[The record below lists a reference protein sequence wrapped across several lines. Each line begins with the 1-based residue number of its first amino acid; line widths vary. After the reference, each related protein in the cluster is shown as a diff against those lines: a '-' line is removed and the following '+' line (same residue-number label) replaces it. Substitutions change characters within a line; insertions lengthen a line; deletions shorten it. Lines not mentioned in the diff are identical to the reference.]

1 MESPFGTFTT
11 HSPDETQALGQTL
24 GATLKPG
31 AVVAFRGNLG
41 SGKTCMIQGICQAFQ
56 VHDYVTSPTFILIN
70 EYGGIRAERPIP
82 IYHFDLYRL
91 IGEEDLEALGAEEY
105 FYGDGVCLVEWAERA
120 GELLPRDRVDVAL
133 EYGGD
138 ELRKITVEL
147 VGRG

>member
-1 MESPFGTFTT
+1 MESPFGTFST

-31 AVVAFRGNLG
+31 AVVAFRGDLG

-70 EYGGIRAERPIP
+70 EYAGKRAERPVP

-91 IGEEDLEALGAEEY
+91 NGEEDLEALGAEEY

-138 ELRKITVEL
+138 ELRQITVEL

>member
-1 MESPFGTFTT
+1 MESPFGTFST

-31 AVVAFRGNLG
+31 AVVAFRGDLG

-70 EYGGIRAERPIP
+70 EYGGKRAERPVP

-91 IGEEDLEALGAEEY
+91 NGEEDLEALGAEEY

-120 GELLPRDRVDVAL
+120 GKLLPGNRVDVAL

-138 ELRKITVEL
+138 SLRQITVEQM
-147 VGRG
+147 GNR